1 MEPPPEPPRTR
12 WLWLAAAWSIVAVL
26 AVLHSIAVRDYVTL
40 LDSMGRQGGAAV
52 ATPLS
57 RPCPTM
63 FADTQMWVRHAL
75 TLVETDAWRIRYT
88 DTDNAPFGREV
99 HWNSAFA
106 WLIAAQGW
114 LRHVVTGES
123 MPVAV
128 ERALAWFNLPLLL
141 ALMALMS
148 VWTAR
153 RAGALA
159 GAFVAI
165 AMAAMPDFYSGFAPN
180 YADHHG
186 VLAVAN
192 FAVVLGAFF
201 MGGGWWRTS
210 AAGSVLLPPSRE
222 AARGGAIFSALSGAV
237 GIWISAPS
245 VLPAIAFVG
254 IGGLLAAWWHGRPE
268 KDEAAAFDGDL
279 WRLWGRVGAIASA
292 VLYLL
297 EYAPSHLGWRLEVN
311 HPLYA
316 LAWWG
321 GGELVAWLA
330 EWRVGGARPKSGWQP
345 VAAIAAVA
353 APLVVILAAGTK
365 VFVFR
370 DPFLQGLSARV
381 VEGLAL
387 PEAIRRS
394 GWGVTVLP
402 RLPWIVAGFVIPLA
416 LALAGGRRDRRQL
429 AFIALT
435 CAAFL
440 SMAFI
445 QIRFFMNAGGAQIC
459 GILAA
464 LAALTQRWSQ
474 RWRTGLFLGAA
485 ALPLVPLIDFVREG
499 QAQLQ
504 RKEITKLDA
513 LQPLYRDIAAR
524 LRQNQ
529 PEGDIVLLTNP
540 DASTAIGYY
549 GRLKTIGTLFWECL
563 DGVKAAAQMSASTTM
578 DQARARLS
586 ARSVTHVAVI
596 SENSFVR
603 EYYELAN
610 PAAKPDE
617 WKQAFAF
624 QIFAGAELPLWLEQ
638 VAYEP
643 PADLKFPQLRVVL
656 FRTRFA
662 PAGAESA
669 FQAARDHERAG
680 KPAEAERAL
689 DRAIAIDGTSPEF
702 WLFKAELLFARG
714 ALEPAATAI
723 AQCLAH
729 APVAHRARI
738 ASSAGNVFYQNQAQA
753 TAVQLYRTSLE
764 ARFDPQ
770 TAANLAW
777 ILSTSRNDAL
787 RDPAT
792 ALTLARRAATESPDS
807 SHIVSAL
814 AAALAESGRHSEAVT
829 VATRAVELA
838 RASGNAGT
846 VTAAEARL
854 RAYQAGQPWR
864 Q

>member
-1 MEPPPEPPRTR
+1 METPPEHPRSR
-12 WLWLAAAWSIVAVL
+12 RLWLAAAWIAVAIVV
-26 AVLHSIAVRDYVTL
+26 VFHSAAVRDYVVL
-40 LDSMGRQGGAAV
+40 LDSMGRAGGA

-57 RPCPTM
+57 RPCPTV

-99 HWNSAFA
+99 HWNSGFA

-114 LRHVVTGES
+114 VRHLFTGES
-123 MPVAV
+123 MPAAI
-128 ERALAWFNLPLLL
+128 ERALAWFNVPLLL
-141 ALMALMS
+141 ALVALMS
-148 VWTAR
+148 AWTAR
-153 RAGALA
+153 RAGATA
-159 GAFVAI
+159 GVFVAV
-165 AMAAMPDFYSGFAPN
+165 AMVSMPDFYSGFAPN

-210 AAGSVLLPPSRE
+210 PTGSVLLPASRD
-222 AARGGAIFSALSGAV
+222 AARAGAIFSALAGAI
-237 GIWISAPS
+237 GIWVSAPS

-254 IGGLLAAWWHGRPE
+254 LAGVLSAWWHGRARQ
-268 KDEAAAFDGDL
+268 DEDAVFDGDL
-279 WRLWGRVGAIASA
+279 WRMWGRVGAIACA
-292 VLYLL
+292 GFYLL

-321 GGELVAWLA
+321 GGELVARLA
-330 EWRVGGARPKSGWQP
+330 EWRVGATRPRAGWQL
-345 VAAIAAVA
+345 VAAVGAIAA
-353 APLVVILAAGTK
+353 PLGVIIVAGTK

-387 PEAIRRS
+387 PEAVRQS
-394 GWGVTVLP
+394 GWSITVLP
-402 RLPWIVAGFVIPLA
+402 RLPWVVGGFVIPLA
-416 LALAGGRRDRRQL
+416 LASIGRRRDRRQL
-429 AFIALT
+429 AFVALT
-435 CAAFL
+435 CAAFV

-459 GILAA
+459 GIV
-464 LAALTQRWSQ
+464 AALTVLSQSWSA
-474 RWRTGLFLGAA
+474 RWRAGLFLIAA
-485 ALPLVPLIDFVREG
+485 AIPFGLLIDFVRDG
-499 QAQLQ
+499 RAQLQ

-524 LRQNQ
+524 LRQDRPQ
-529 PEGDIVLLTNP
+529 GDIVLLTNP

-563 DGVKAAAQMSASTTM
+563 DGVKAAAQMSATTTM

-586 ARSVTHVAVI
+586 ARGVTHVAVI

-610 PAAKPDE
+610 PGAKPDD

-638 VAYEP
+638 INYES

-662 PAGAESA
+662 PAAAEVA
-669 FQAARDHERAG
+669 YQIAREHERAG
-680 KPAEAERAL
+680 KLAEAERVL
-689 DRAIAIDGTSPEF
+689 ERAIAMDGTSPEF

-723 AQCLAH
+723 AQCLVH
-729 APVAHRARI
+729 APAAHRARI
-738 ASSAGNVFYQNQAQA
+738 ASSAGTVFYQNQAQA
-753 TAVQLYRTSLE
+753 TAVQLYRASLE
-764 ARFDPQ
+764 VRFDPQ

-777 ILSTSRNDAL
+777 ILSTSRDDAL

-792 ALTLARRAATESPDS
+792 ALTLARRAATASPDS

-814 AAALAESGRHSEAVT
+814 AAALAESGQHPEAVT
-829 VATRAVELA
+829 VATRAVTLT
-838 RASGNAGT
+838 RASGDAT
-846 VTAAEARL
+846 AISAAEARL
-854 RAYQAGQPWR
+854 RTYQAGLPWR